1 MRSFDV
7 SKMPDWPLPTILVVE
22 DQEDTREF
30 YKMCLSL
37 EGFAVRCAVDGVDG
51 IAQVRVHRPQVVVL
65 DFTLPRLN
73 GAEVLRKIRRD
84 PGINHTPVVLVSGR
98 LQEFLAEVNELTVH
112 AALEKPCGV
121 KELVGAIRSAL
132 TTQAVAPGPEAI
144 CAKRPGASRRSAKA
158 ACEPRR
164 CCGRRDGLKV
174 TATSKSYR

>member
-51 IAQVRVHRPQVVVL
+51 IAQVRAHRPQVVVL

-84 PGINHTPVVLVSGR
+84 PGINHTPVVLVS
-98 LQEFLAEVNELTVH
+98 A
-112 AALEKPCGV
+112 C
-121 KELVGAIRSAL
+121 RS
-132 TTQAVAPGPEAI
+132 V
-144 CAKRPGASRRSAKA
+144 
-158 ACEPRR
+158 
-164 CCGRRDGLKV
+164 
-174 TATSKSYR
+174 